1 MIGHD
6 DVNFYKVGGF
16 RRSNEKSGLNWWA
29 PGVGQPSIERDVKDI
44 LEAELDCLLL
54 RRIRKPVKWFERLRL
69 LVCQEGQNLIYD
81 RFVNHSVRLPDQ
93 QVDIVVKPDVWRS
106 FQLRLELQGR
116 AELKEVA
123 LRAVVI
129 FQRMSFVFIGLRR
142 LFSFG

>member
-1 MIGHD
+1 
-6 DVNFYKVGGF
+6 
-16 RRSNEKSGLNWWA
+16 
-29 PGVGQPSIERDVKDI
+29 
-44 LEAELDCLLL
+44 
-54 RRIRKPVKWFERLRL
+54 
-69 LVCQEGQNLIYD
+69 
-81 RFVNHSVRLPDQ
+81 
-93 QVDIVVKPDVWRS
+93 VDIVVKPDVWRS